1 MTVEQEYLPVE
12 YSIRKLYD
20 IHQISLQVYEL
31 FSVIFSQELALKEQR
46 KENKEMIPVAQ
57 RRKSFIA
64 FSNIEE
70 LSPEFQEAAGFSR
83 EVSAAHR
90 SSLAVPDQ
98 SERKPSQESLE
109 LGPVQLTLRPSTI
122 GKPQLPSIGSLRSLD
137 ATSSNHP
144 SNNTSMDQ
152 VPTESSQS
160 IEIELERPETGE
172 KIYVPEEMGSAGEF
186 EPLETIPKE
195 EAAPPAEEETFIAD
209 LVKREEEMEQQESG
223 GSSSDLSDGDKNIPS
238 VVAPE
243 PMTTSVTTSI
253 SNTYQGN
260 QELLNVI
267 NSIYNPFSDVDYK
280 ALQGLADKVSA

>member
-1 MTVEQEYLPVE
+1 M
-12 YSIRKLYD
+12 YD
-20 IHQISLQVYEL
+20 LHEISMQVYEL

-57 RRKSFIA
+57 RRKSFVA

-122 GKPQLPSIGSLRSLD
+122 GKPQLPSIGSLGSLD
-137 ATSSNHP
+137 ATTSNHP
-144 SNNTSMDQ
+144 SNNTSVEH
-152 VPTESSQS
+152 VPTDSSQS

-172 KIYVPEEMGSAGEF
+172 KIYVPDDVGNNNASEF
-186 EPLETIPKE
+186 EPLETTPKD
-195 EAAPPAEEETFIAD
+195 EAVPPAEEEIFIAE
-209 LVKREEEMEQQESG
+209 LVKREEELDQHDNG
-223 GSSSDLSDGDKNIPS
+223 GSSSELSDGGKEVPTET
-238 VVAPE
+238 APV
-243 PMTTSVTTSI
+243 PMITSATTSF

-267 NSIYNPFSDVDYK
+267 NSIYNPFSDVDYR
-280 ALQGLADKVSA
+280 ALQGLADKVSAEHNVS